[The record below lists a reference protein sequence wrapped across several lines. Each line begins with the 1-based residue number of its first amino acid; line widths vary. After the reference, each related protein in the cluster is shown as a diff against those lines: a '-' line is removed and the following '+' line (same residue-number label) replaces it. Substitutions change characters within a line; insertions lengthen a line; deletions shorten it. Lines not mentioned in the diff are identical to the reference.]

1 MNVMIAVI
9 GLRWRTNRSLLDT
22 LLTPVGDQ
30 LPPPSDSRMQGLIR
44 PSVSWR
50 RAAVLTTA
58 IAQQNPRH
66 TFLSG
71 IGVLGEQRTKEGRI
85 TSARPA
91 RIQCLLALLIF
102 FFPVLTYL
110 CFFFPFFL
118 FPFL

>member
-58 IAQQNPRH
+58 ISTAEPAAHILEWHRRAWRTTHERGPHHKRETGRN
-66 TFLSG
+66 TVS
-71 IGVLGEQRTKEGRI
+71 IGASHL
-85 TSARPA
+85 
-91 RIQCLLALLIF
+91 F
-102 FFPVLTYL
+102 
-110 CFFFPFFL
+110 FFL
-118 FPFL
+118 F